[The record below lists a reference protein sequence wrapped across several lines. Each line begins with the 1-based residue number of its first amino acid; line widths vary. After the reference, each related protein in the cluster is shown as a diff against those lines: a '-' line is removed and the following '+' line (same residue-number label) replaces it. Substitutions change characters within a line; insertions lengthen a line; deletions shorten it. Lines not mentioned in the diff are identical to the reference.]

1 MASGAGPLLGV
12 TTMPPACPGT
22 GRPPSDPDVYD
33 AVALIQSNFSTA
45 GSGPGNLEVIA
56 HTGNRLDH
64 YWRDDANPFPW
75 HAPSRSPAR
84 PAWVGGALR
93 PFHATSSRDDWGK
106 GSSLGARL
114 PRQGV
119 EWDCQPISRYQAVK
133 YQPGQHKSEAH
144 PRPCQSAT
152 NPASRSLASHVL
164 AIEASRIYLRFPDV
178 QAGHAWE

>member
-1 MASGAGPLLGV
+1 MASGGLAHFWRDNDAAGLPWHGP
-12 TTMPPACPGT
+12 TPFG
-22 GRPPSDPDVYD
+22 SSDVYD

-75 HAPSRSPAR
+75 HGLRDPRR
-84 PAWVGGALR
+84 DRHRVGGALR

-144 PRPCQSAT
+144 PVPAICQQPC
-152 NPASRSLASHVL
+152 PA
-164 AIEASRIYLRFPDV
+164 
-178 QAGHAWE
+178 